1 MVEQLIEVQ
10 NISKSFNGHE
20 VVNNISFT
28 VNEGETLILLGKSGC
43 GKTTLLKMINRLLE
57 PTSGT
62 ITINNKNISLER
74 PEQLRKNI
82 GYVIQ
87 NIGLFPH
94 YTVEQNIE
102 IVPLLLKWG
111 GGQRKKRVHELL
123 DLVGL
128 SPKEFLNRYPHELSG
143 GQKQRVGLIRA
154 LASDPPIVLLDEPFG
169 ALDPITRKEIQN
181 EFKHL
186 EVLINKT
193 MILVTHDV
201 FEAFYLGDRICL
213 MNAGKVEQIGTSQE
227 LVFSPRSVFVKD
239 FFKPHKEQLDLLA
252 NYFKK

>member
-1 MVEQLIEVQ
+1 MVERLIEVQ
-10 NISKSFNGHE
+10 NITKSFNGHK
-20 VVNNISFT
+20 VINNISFT
-28 VNEGETLILLGKSGC
+28 VNKGETLILLGKSGC

-57 PTSGT
+57 STSGT
-62 ITINNKNISLER
+62 ITINNQNISLEN

-102 IVPLLLKWG
+102 IVPLLLKWENEK
-111 GGQRKKRVHELL
+111 RKKRVHELM

-128 SPKEFLNRYPHELSG
+128 SPKDFLNRYPHELSG

-154 LASDPPIVLLDEPFG
+154 LASNPPIILLDEPFG

-186 EVLINKT
+186 EALINKT

-213 MNAGKVEQIGTSQE
+213 MNEGGVEQIGTPQE
-227 LVFSPRSVFVKD
+227 LVFSPKSAFVKD
-239 FFKPHKEQLDLLA
+239 FFKPHKEQLDLLTT
-252 NYFKK
+252 YFKE